1 MGPEGFW
8 PRSTIEIVDQTPAD
22 AGAGRAAAEGA
33 AADTANLVL
42 RVREKNSG
50 RLLQEVSLAK
60 VKKVRVHRIDS
71 LQIGRIYK
79 PGWTHILVS
88 TADAAAAGLYFNGK
102 TQLGRAFLRALGG
115 LPITVEEATSQNI
128 FFCAA
133 REARLPIGP
142 PGETEFKA
150 GKVQF
155 GQALRYSGARAGGT
169 GLQREYV
176 GAALPPNA
184 PGRDDTAHFD
194 FRRKE
199 GRPAAAAAAASATAA
214 TAAAAAVARI

>member
-1 MGPEGFW
+1 MGLCASRDPVWTGYWRYGPVASNPLMVPLAAMNGIGEGMGPEGFW

-22 AGAGRAAAEGA
+22 AGAGRPAA

-42 RVREKNSG
+42 RVHEKNSG

-79 PGWTHILVS
+79 PGWPHILVS

-102 TQLGRAFLRALGG
+102 TQLGRAFLRALRAVPD
-115 LPITVEEATSQNI
+115 LSIEEYPEGASGNRDA
-128 FFCAA
+128 FFRAA
-133 REARLPIGP
+133 RAARLPIGP
-142 PGETEFKA
+142 PGETEFKT

-155 GQALRYSGARAGGT
+155 GQALRYSPGARVGGT
-169 GLQREYV
+169 GL
-176 GAALPPNA
+176 
-184 PGRDDTAHFD
+184 
-194 FRRKE
+194 RR
-199 GRPAAAAAAASATAA
+199 
-214 TAAAAAVARI
+214 